1 MLTAKRVRTYI
12 EEGGPGVPESLLPGV
27 HYLRYRVGRVSAARE
42 ERDKGA
48 LSIEL
53 ALLVIVLIAA
63 AAMVVLAIKSLVTTE
78 SGKIKDPGN

>member
-1 MLTAKRVRTYI
+1 MTIAKRVRSHI
-12 EEGGPGVPESLLPGV
+12 QEGGPGLPLPLVSGL

-42 ERDKGA
+42 DRDRGA

-63 AAMVVLAIKSLVTTE
+63 AAMVVLAIKTLVTTE

>member
-1 MLTAKRVRTYI
+1 MVTPKRVRSYF
-12 EEGGPGVPESLLPGV
+12 EEGRPGVPLPLLSGV
-27 HYLRYRVGRVSAARE
+27 HYLRYRIGRVSAARE
-42 ERDKGA
+42 DRDRGA

-63 AAMVVLAIKSLVTTE
+63 AAMVVLAIKTLVTTE